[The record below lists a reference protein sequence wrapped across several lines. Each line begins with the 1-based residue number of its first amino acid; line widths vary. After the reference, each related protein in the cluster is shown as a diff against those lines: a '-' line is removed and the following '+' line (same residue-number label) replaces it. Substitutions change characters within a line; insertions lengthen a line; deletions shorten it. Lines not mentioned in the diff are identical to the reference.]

1 MSFLAAALWPLLA
14 LAALPLVIHLLTRRP
29 PRPVVFA
36 PIGLLRRALKR
47 HARRMRLRRWLLLA
61 LRTLWVAA
69 FALAALLPQ
78 LGQKSAE
85 SSGSLSALNLLIDGS
100 GSMATSG
107 DDGESFFER
116 ALMLASKQAQRR
128 PVALFL
134 CSAWGLK
141 RLAPEAR
148 SALPVIGLVGD
159 YKPLGYADLGAC
171 AAAIKGETLLL
182 TDAWSPLPSAV
193 ATRVVAKPG
202 EGKNWGIGSVSLSRR
217 GAKAYRLRVE
227 LIGNPGKRRL
237 ELLIDGK
244 ARASTQVTLPA
255 SGSAF
260 TTLNLGLEAGFYG
273 LELRLPADARSD
285 DNRRV
290 VGLQASGATRLVA
303 IDGDARDTAYNDE
316 IFYVAQA
323 ANALGYHDPFS
334 LELIAAGQ
342 EQSAPL
348 QEADVVLLANTGA
361 LDPGFAMALVSYVRA
376 GGGLLVSVGQNTD
389 TDALQRQLG
398 DLLPGRMRSLWSAK
412 DQEGQSDKSA
422 AFSVATP
429 DPLWLKKLGM
439 GGSAGLL
446 RTKVWQGINLE
457 ASGEVR
463 WRLSDGRPLLIE
475 GAVGQ
480 GRVLLL
486 ATSID
491 RDGSDLAIRPAFVP
505 LLRGMLRYLAGDS
518 ASQLSPSVLPGA
530 TWRLPVRADSAEF
543 KRLGGGLAKAER
555 GAEAL
560 RFTPKRLGLW
570 RSEKLDL
577 AVELRTDPRES
588 LPQSTLKSAPD
599 LAAGLGGTQR
609 QTPLW
614 PILLAVAIAALLG
627 EAFLLF
633 GDHRRRV

>member
-1 MSFLAAALWPLLA
+1 
-14 LAALPLVIHLLTRRP
+14 
-29 PRPVVFA
+29 
-36 PIGLLRRALKR
+36 
-47 HARRMRLRRWLLLA
+47 MRLRRWLLLA

-78 LGQKSAE
+78 LGQENDKPA
-85 SSGSLSALNLLIDGS
+85 GTLTALNLLIDGS
-100 GSMATSG
+100 GSMATIG

-116 ALMLASKQAQRR
+116 ALTLASKQAQSR

-148 SALPVIGLVGD
+148 SALPVLGLIGD
-159 YKPLGYADLGAC
+159 YRPLGYADLATC
-171 AAAIKGETLLL
+171 SAAIKGETLLI
-182 TDAWSPLPSAV
+182 TDAWSPLPHAV
-193 ATRVVAKPG
+193 ATRIVAKPG
-202 EGKNWGIGSVSLSRR
+202 EVKNWGIGNVSLSRR

-227 LIGNPGKRRL
+227 LVGNPGKLRL

-244 ARASTQVTLPA
+244 PRASTQVTLPA

-260 TTLNLGLEAGFYG
+260 ATLNLGLEAGFYA
-273 LELRLPADARSD
+273 LELRLPADSRKD

-334 LELIAAGQ
+334 LEVIASGQ

-348 QEADVVLLANTGA
+348 QEADVLLLANTGA
-361 LDPGFAMALVSYVRA
+361 LDPGFANALISYVRA
-376 GGGLLVSVGQNTD
+376 GGGLLLSVGQNTD
-389 TDALQRQLG
+389 VEALQRQLG
-398 DLLPGRMRSLWSAK
+398 ELLPGRMRSLWSAK

-439 GGSAGLL
+439 SSSAGLL
-446 RTKVWQGINLE
+446 RTKVWQGLNLE
-457 ASGEVR
+457 ASGTVR
-463 WRLSDGRPLLIE
+463 WRLSDGRPLLVE
-475 GAVGQ
+475 GEFGQ

-486 ATSID
+486 ASSID

-518 ASQLSPSVLPGA
+518 ASQLSPSLLPGA
-530 TWRLPVRADSAEF
+530 TWRLPIVAESAEF
-543 KRLGGGLAKAER
+543 KRLRGGLARAER
-555 GAEAL
+555 GAEGL
-560 RFTPKRLGLW
+560 HFTPKSLGLW
-570 RSEKLDL
+570 RSEDLDL
-577 AVELRTDPRES
+577 AVEMRVDPRES
-588 LPQSTLKSAPD
+588 RAQSSLENSSELT
-599 LAAGLGGTQR
+599 AGLGGKQG
-609 QTPLW
+609 QMPLW
-614 PILLAVAIAALLG
+614 PILLVIAIAALLG
-627 EAFLLF
+627 ESILLF